1 MLNRKAKGQFKTADK
16 LNATLVLTIGESELE
31 AGVVNVKAMATRKEI
46 QVPLTEIYTNFSAV
60 YDELTKEEDK

>member
-1 MLNRKAKGQFKTADK
+1 MRLRNVKNAKNIVDNSKY
-16 LNATLVLTIGESELE
+16 VIIIGESELE